1 MLKKK
6 LMGIKPHGA
15 RKALREIGI
24 YDLAWCPL
32 KKTGDV

>member
-1 MLKKK
+1 MARSTMLKKK

-24 YDLAWCPL
+24 YDLA
-32 KKTGDV
+32 